1 MANSNNHPHNDN
13 DISKGAVEQNARGQ
27 ENNTS
32 PLSSQLDHQYQD
44 PLNKMSDSD
53 FPEPGQNEEH
63 TGEPHERNQ
72 LDRDTSSD
80 VAPDLHRRDPDA
92 NNPEGI
98 IQDQDP
104 GERQK
109 RNQNKKK
116 DDDLA
121 A

>member
-1 MANSNNHPHNDN
+1 MANRSNKSQKDN
-13 DISKGAVEQNARGQ
+13 DVEKGAVEQNAPGD

-32 PLSSQLDHQYQD
+32 PLSAQLDHQYQD

-63 TGEPHERNQ
+63 SGEPQGRNQ
-72 LDRDTSSD
+72 LRRDTGFGPQSGE
-80 VAPDLHRRDPDA
+80 
-92 NNPEGI
+92 NPEGKL
-98 IQDQDP
+98 QDQDP
-104 GERQK
+104 GQRQR
-109 RNQNKKK
+109 RNQNDRK